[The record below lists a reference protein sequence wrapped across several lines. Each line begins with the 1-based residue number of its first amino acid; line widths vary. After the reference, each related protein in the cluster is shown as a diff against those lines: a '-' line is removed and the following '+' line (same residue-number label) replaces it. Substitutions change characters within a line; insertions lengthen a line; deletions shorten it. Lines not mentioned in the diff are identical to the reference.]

1 MNNLKSIDISNQN
14 IKSIIK
20 GLRHISHDKNMMR
33 TYGDGS
39 MTKSELLCRA
49 ADLIEELNAETNNT
63 R

>member
-33 TYGDGS
+33 TYGGDS

-49 ADLIEELNAETNNT
+49 ADLIEQLSADNNT

>member
-1 MNNLKSIDISNQN
+1 
-14 IKSIIK
+14 
-20 GLRHISHDKNMMR
+20 MMR

-39 MTKSELLCRA
+39 ITKSELLCRA